1 MQQVFKIIEDM
12 GTYTTT
18 QLYDKINELSTQKEA
33 LRQVLLSKGADV
45 STNVLL
51 DDYPSIIDGIC
62 GHPDIKLEYIANGSD
77 SDAENVKSVYFNT
90 GFVPDA
96 SAIIEIKCSG
106 VQISKKVNVPII
118 SAANSNWQGFGVFLP
133 MNNGKVTSRLGTSYV
148 YCDTMIS
155 NMIYTIMTYVSGT
168 TAHTRLNGKDYINN
182 TTNTYGSV
190 PAYLF
195 AYNVNGTINTKVSYS
210 GLKIYCVKMWNSNN
224 ILVKHF
230 IPVLH
235 YVNNQYVPCLYDK
248 VNNNYIYNL
257 GTQTPYYKIR

>member
-1 MQQVFKIIEDM
+1 
-12 GTYTTT
+12 
-18 QLYDKINELSTQKEA
+18 
-33 LRQVLLSKGADV
+33 
-45 STNVLL
+45 
-51 DDYPSIIDGIC
+51 
-62 GHPDIKLEYIANGSD
+62 
-77 SDAENVKSVYFNT
+77 
-90 GFVPDA
+90 
-96 SAIIEIKCSG
+96 
-106 VQISKKVNVPII
+106 
-118 SAANSNWQGFGVFLP
+118 
-133 MNNGKVTSRLGTSYV
+133 
-148 YCDTMIS
+148 
-155 NMIYTIMTYVSGT
+155 MTYVSGT